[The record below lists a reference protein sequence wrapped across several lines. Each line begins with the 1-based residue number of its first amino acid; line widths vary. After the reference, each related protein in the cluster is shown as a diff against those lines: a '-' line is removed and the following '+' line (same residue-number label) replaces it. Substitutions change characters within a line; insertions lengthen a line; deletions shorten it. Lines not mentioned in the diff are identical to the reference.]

1 MSCSGNLIWD
11 VRKRSIGYSDP
22 NVFRANY
29 LGRREFVQRLKL
41 EAILKVH
48 DGCVNTISWNDTGEY
63 ILSGSDDTN
72 LVITNPYNR
81 KVKTTIRSGHR
92 ANIFSAKFMPHTN
105 DQQIVSCSG
114 DGIIFYT
121 HTEKSPDINRQCQ
134 MTCHYGTAYEIM
146 TVPNDPYTFLSCG
159 EDGTVRWFD
168 LRMKTSCTKEDCKDD
183 ILINCRRAATSIAIS
198 PLVPYYLA
206 VGCSDSSVR
215 IYDRRMLG
223 TRATGNYMGR
233 GTTGMCVRFV
243 PAHLSNKSCRVTSL
257 CYSGDGQEVLV
268 SYSSDYIY
276 LFDPK
281 DDQARELKGP
291 SEERREEL
299 KQPPVKRLRLRGDWS
314 DTGPRARPESERER
328 DGEQSPNV
336 SLMQRMS
343 DMLSR
348 WFEEASEAQSSRT
361 RPQTRPRGVT
371 ARTLGTAAASESRSQ
386 ESLGAEGPMEVE
398 SATSDHSSPPASD
411 SAPAQASASAT
422 APATAPASASASAT
436 APASASASASA
447 QPLPKSISSSS
458 SGSSSTVTVLP
469 PSTSSSMD
477 NTASSPSLLSS
488 PDSEE
493 QKSQP
498 EVMTSRSSTPTPS
511 TEPVLSEYGPRRLPV
526 SLVCRRLQRLLLLAD
541 PPGQGQR
548 SASRASDSRAQG
560 PDAQTR
566 PPADSPSSA
575 VNKQLGSMT
584 LDEQPGSTEASGN
597 VCCDMSASI
606 SQACAEDGT
615 GTGSSTP
622 AAEGSSEAISST
634 PAAEGSSE
642 AISSTPAAEGSSR
655 VCSSTPAAEGSSEA
669 ISSTPAA
676 EGSSEAI
683 SSTPAA
689 EDSSRVCS
697 STPAAEDGAS
707 SGSGTGGVGS
717 GTGRVAT
724 AAGKPEPVLSLHY
737 STEGTTT
744 STIKLDFTDEWSN
757 LASGS
762 RTGGGGQKPAQAREN
777 QEPASGS
784 PEQALAESVPEE
796 SESSESGAERA
807 SGSSQGS
814 RLLYGPA
821 ISENPS
827 AAEGCKRTE
836 PGGEGTQ
843 GSTQPSRSNQDS
855 DDSDDDPILIPSA
868 RFNFRGSAIG
878 DRMIRRSAAARIQE
892 LLRRRKERREMEES
906 ETQNIRRPSVKMMYK
921 GHRNSRTMIKES
933 CFWGNNFVMS
943 GSDCGHIFIWDR
955 HTGEHLMLLEA
966 DNHVVNCLQPHPY
979 DPILASSG
987 IDYDIKIWSPL
998 EQSPSFNRDLA
1009 DEVIA
1014 RNELMLEETRN
1025 TITVPASFMLRMLAS
1040 LNHLR
1045 TDRSEGSGQEN
1056 EDEQ

>member
-11 VRKRSIGYSDP
+11 VRKRTIGCADP
-22 NVFRANY
+22 NGVRAKF
-29 LGRREFVQRLKL
+29 LGRKEFVQRLKL
-41 EAILKVH
+41 EATLSVH

-81 KVKTTIRSGHR
+81 KIKTTIRSGHR

-121 HTEKSPDINRQCQ
+121 HTEKSQEINRQCQ
-134 MTCHYGTAYEIM
+134 FTCHYGTAYEIM

-183 ILINCRRAATSIAIS
+183 ILINCRRAATSISIC

-243 PAHLSNKSCRVTSL
+243 PAHLSTKSCRVTSL
-257 CYSGDGQEVLV
+257 CYSEDGQEVLV

-276 LFDPK
+276 LFDPR

-299 KQPPVKRLRLRGDWS
+299 RQPPVKRLRLRGDWS

-348 WFEEASEAQSSRT
+348 WFEEASEAQSSRA
-361 RPQTRPRGVT
+361 RPQTRPRGTAVRPEGPFVT
-371 ARTLGTAAASESRSQ
+371 PETRIQAQ
-386 ESLGAEGPMEVE
+386 EPTEGSAEGTMEV
-398 SATSDHSSPPASD
+398 ATPAADPP
-411 SAPAQASASAT
+411 SAPAASAE
-422 APATAPASASASAT
+422 
-436 APASASASASA
+436 
-447 QPLPKSISSSS
+447 PLPKSISSSS
-458 SGSSSTVTVLP
+458 SSTVTAPP
-469 PSTSSSMD
+469 PSSSSSMGSA
-477 NTASSPSLLSS
+477 ASSSLLSS
-488 PDSEE
+488 PEIE
-493 QKSQP
+493 QKSQD
-498 EVMTSRSSTPTPS
+498 EVTPTPS
-511 TEPVLSEYGPRRLPV
+511 ATATPSATPTPPREAALSEYNPRRLPV
-526 SLVCRRLQRLLLLAD
+526 SLVCRRLQRLLLLSN
-541 PPGQGQR
+541 PPGQGR
-548 SASRASDSRAQG
+548 RTIPSVSVTSGPESLASIQATTADTG
-560 PDAQTR
+560 
-566 PPADSPSSA
+566 PPADSPSSV

-584 LDEQPGSTEASGN
+584 LDEEQGGA
-597 VCCDMSASI
+597 
-606 SQACAEDGT
+606 
-615 GTGSSTP
+615 
-622 AAEGSSEAISST
+622 EAIGSIISDQSAGVSKASPEKTESMPST
-634 PAAEGSSE
+634 SAPSLVTSPGN
-642 AISSTPAAEGSSR
+642 
-655 VCSSTPAAEGSSEA
+655 
-669 ISSTPAA
+669 
-676 EGSSEAI
+676 
-683 SSTPAA
+683 
-689 EDSSRVCS
+689 
-697 STPAAEDGAS
+697 S
-707 SGSGTGGVGS
+707 SGSGSTPS
-717 GTGRVAT
+717 GPGRSCT
-724 AAGKPEPVLSLHY
+724 AEPVLSLHY

-744 STIKLDFTDEWSN
+744 STIKLDFTDEWNSP
-757 LASGS
+757 ASSSKGS
-762 RTGGGGQKPAQAREN
+762 SGGRKPVEVVESQTRVEPRGESLEQAASSPASKSQPAPEGGVSADSGTEKASVSSQDSTPLQGPAEVLSSEDTLSPLVGLQAAGSEELSVRCRRSDTLGEGSQGPAQTSRN
-777 QEPASGS
+777 NHD
-784 PEQALAESVPEE
+784 
-796 SESSESGAERA
+796 SE
-807 SGSSQGS
+807 
-814 RLLYGPA
+814 
-821 ISENPS
+821 
-827 AAEGCKRTE
+827 
-836 PGGEGTQ
+836 
-843 GSTQPSRSNQDS
+843 
-855 DDSDDDPILIPSA
+855 DSDDDPILIPSA
-868 RFNFRGSAIG
+868 RFNFRGSAVG

-892 LLRRRKERREMEES
+892 LFRRRKERREMEES

-987 IDYDIKIWSPL
+987 IDYDIKLWSPL
-998 EQSPSFNRDLA
+998 EQSPSFNKGLA
-1009 DEVIA
+1009 EEVIA

-1040 LNHLR
+1040 LNHIR
-1045 TDRSEGSGQEN
+1045 TDHVEGDRSEGSGQEN

>member
-1 MSCSGNLIWD
+1 MSQCTWSLKDRSESTMSCSGNLIWD
-11 VRKRSIGYSDP
+11 VRKRSIGYDDP
-22 NVFRANY
+22 NLVRTNY

-41 EAILKVH
+41 EAILNVH

-81 KVKTTIRSGHR
+81 KVKATIRSGHR
-92 ANIFSAKFMPHTN
+92 ANIFSAKFMPHTS

-114 DGIIFYT
+114 DGLVYYT
-121 HTEKSPDINRQCQ
+121 HTEKNPDTNRQCQ
-134 MTCHYGTAYEIM
+134 FTCHYGTAYEIM

-183 ILINCRRAATSIAIS
+183 ILINCRRAATSISIC

-299 KQPPVKRLRLRGDWS
+299 RQPPVKRLRLRGDWS

-348 WFEEASEAQSSRT
+348 WFEEASEAQGSRA
-361 RPQTRPRGVT
+361 RPQARPRGTV
-371 ARTLGTAAASESRSQ
+371 ARPEEAAAPSETPSQ
-386 ESLGAEGPMEVE
+386 EPVETEGPMDVE
-398 SATSDHSSPPASD
+398 AA
-411 SAPAQASASAT
+411 APEPST
-422 APATAPASASASAT
+422 TPASASVSGST
-436 APASASASASA
+436 SASASASASTSATASA
-447 QPLPKSISSSS
+447 QPLPQSISSSS
-458 SGSSSTVTVLP
+458 SGSSSTVSAP
-469 PSTSSSMD
+469 PHPTSSSM
-477 NTASSPSLLSS
+477 LSS
-488 PDSEE
+488 PDSE
-493 QKSQP
+493 QKSQAEDTP
-498 EVMTSRSSTPTPS
+498 TSSATPTPS
-511 TEPVLSEYGPRRLPV
+511 TEAVLSEYGPRRLPV

-541 PPGQGQR
+541 PPGQGQH
-548 SASRASDSRAQG
+548 SASRASRASSSEGPAQG
-560 PDAQTR
+560 HAAGSR
-566 PPADSPSSA
+566 PPADSPSSV
-575 VNKQLGSMT
+575 VNKQLRSMT
-584 LDEQPGSTEASGN
+584 LDEQQASTEASGT
-597 VCCDMSASI
+597 VQSDASTTTAE
-606 SQACAEDGT
+606 ACAESGKRLPPAAGT
-615 GTGSSTP
+615 GAGP
-622 AAEGSSEAISST
+622 
-634 PAAEGSSE
+634 
-642 AISSTPAAEGSSR
+642 
-655 VCSSTPAAEGSSEA
+655 
-669 ISSTPAA
+669 
-676 EGSSEAI
+676 
-683 SSTPAA
+683 
-689 EDSSRVCS
+689 
-697 STPAAEDGAS
+697 
-707 SGSGTGGVGS
+707 
-717 GTGRVAT
+717 GRVPGAT
-724 AAGKPEPVLSLHY
+724 AAMAEPVLSLHY

-744 STIKLDFTDEWSN
+744 STIKLDFTDEWSSP
-757 LASGS
+757 ASSS
-762 RTGGGGQKPAQAREN
+762 RAGGGGQKPTEVVKGQETTGETPVQVSAGVAQSTDN
-777 QEPASGS
+777 QPNEGDTEKAPGGALQSDPAEDLTAGCTGSPASPVDQAAAGS
-784 PEQALAESVPEE
+784 D
-796 SESSESGAERA
+796 ESSEGFR
-807 SGSSQGS
+807 
-814 RLLYGPA
+814 
-821 ISENPS
+821 
-827 AAEGCKRTE
+827 RTE
-836 PGGEGTQ
+836 ATVKGAQ
-843 GSTQPSRSNQDS
+843 SSAQPARSNQDS

-868 RFNFRGSAIG
+868 RYRGAPG
-878 DRMIRRSAAARIQE
+878 QRRSAAARIQE
-892 LLRRRKERREMEES
+892 LFRRRKERREMEES
-906 ETQNIRRPSVKMMYK
+906 ETQNIRRPAVKMMYK

-933 CFWGNNFVMS
+933 CFWGTNFVMS

-987 IDYDIKIWSPL
+987 IDYDIKLWSPL

-1009 DEVIA
+1009 EEVIA

-1040 LNHLR
+1040 LNHIR
-1045 TDRSEGSGQEN
+1045 TDRTEGSGQEN

>member
-1 MSCSGNLIWD
+1 MSCSGNLVWD
-11 VRKRSIGYSDP
+11 VNKRSIGYNEP
-22 NVFRANY
+22 NAVRINY

-41 EAILKVH
+41 EATLTVH

-81 KVKTTIRSGHR
+81 KVKATIRSGHR
-92 ANIFSAKFMPHTN
+92 ANIFSAKFMPQTG
-105 DQQIVSCSG
+105 DQQIISCSG
-114 DGIIFYT
+114 DGIIYYT
-121 HTEKSPDINRQCQ
+121 HTERSPDINRQCQ
-134 MTCHYGTAYEIM
+134 FACHYGTAYEIT

-168 LRMKTSCTKEDCKDD
+168 LRTKTSCTKEDCKDD
-183 ILINCRRAATSIAIS
+183 ILINCRRAATSISICS
-198 PLVPYYLA
+198 LVPYYLA

-276 LFDPK
+276 LFDPNN
-281 DDQARELKGP
+281 DQARELKGP

-299 KQPPVKRLRLRGDWS
+299 RQPPVKRLRLRGDWS

-348 WFEEASEAQSSRT
+348 WFEEASEAQSSRGT
-361 RPQTRPRGVT
+361 PRPQPR
-371 ARTLGTAAASESRSQ
+371 ARGTLPRIEGAPTIPHLPRTQPPQEAQAPGGSMETEAPAAPPVPVP
-386 ESLGAEGPMEVE
+386 LPT
-398 SATSDHSSPPASD
+398 ATSP
-411 SAPAQASASAT
+411 
-422 APATAPASASASAT
+422 
-436 APASASASASA
+436 
-447 QPLPKSISSSS
+447 SS
-458 SGSSSTVTVLP
+458 SGSVATVP
-469 PSTSSSMD
+469 APHPSTSSSTGGPMG
-477 NTASSPSLLSS
+477 LSS
-488 PDSEE
+488 PPE
-493 QKSQP
+493 QSQGDIAA
-498 EVMTSRSSTPTPS
+498 TAASTPTPA
-511 TEPVLSEYGPRRLPV
+511 TETAPSEYGPHRLPV

-541 PPGQGQR
+541 PPGQSQ
-548 SASRASDSRAQG
+548 SPSTTTAASGSQSRGAA
-560 PDAQTR
+560 DVAAATETA
-566 PPADSPSSA
+566 PPTDSPSSL

-584 LDEQPGSTEASGN
+584 LDEQQGGPETAVSLVKLKTRSGSVSVA
-597 VCCDMSASI
+597 
-606 SQACAEDGT
+606 GT
-615 GTGSSTP
+615 
-622 AAEGSSEAISST
+622 
-634 PAAEGSSE
+634 
-642 AISSTPAAEGSSR
+642 
-655 VCSSTPAAEGSSEA
+655 
-669 ISSTPAA
+669 
-676 EGSSEAI
+676 
-683 SSTPAA
+683 
-689 EDSSRVCS
+689 
-697 STPAAEDGAS
+697 S
-707 SGSGTGGVGS
+707 SGSGAPSSSTGPVGS
-717 GTGRVAT
+717 RAST
-724 AAGKPEPVLSLHY
+724 AEPVLSLHY

-744 STIKLDFTDEWSN
+744 STIKLDFSDEWSSRSSSSRGCGGARPSEAPGAVQTREGPSAESSAAEQGAAVPGRSRDAAPPAEPVCGAEG
-757 LASGS
+757 ASASSSAPGS
-762 RTGGGGQKPAQAREN
+762 TLTPAPAQA
-777 QEPASGS
+777 PASGG
-784 PEQALAESVPEE
+784 SVSASTLERGQ
-796 SESSESGAERA
+796 GAEDT
-807 SGSSQGS
+807 SGGC
-814 RLLYGPA
+814 RREEPVG
-821 ISENPS
+821 
-827 AAEGCKRTE
+827 EGGHRGATG
-836 PGGEGTQ
+836 PGGQ
-843 GSTQPSRSNQDS
+843 GVPTGPGGQGQPSRSNQDS

-868 RFNFRGSAIG
+868 RYRGG
-878 DRMIRRSAAARIQE
+878 QGQRRSAAARIQE
-892 LLRRRKERREMEES
+892 LFRRRKERREMEES
-906 ETQNIRRPSVKMMYK
+906 ETQNIRRPSVKMVYK

-998 EQSPSFNRDLA
+998 EASPSFNRVLA
-1009 DEVIA
+1009 KEVIK

-1040 LNHLR
+1040 LNHIR
-1045 TDRSEGSGQEN
+1045 TDRLEGDPSEGSGQEN

>member
-1 MSCSGNLIWD
+1 MSCTGNLIWD

-22 NVFRANY
+22 SVVRTNY

-41 EAILKVH
+41 EAILNVH

-114 DGIIFYT
+114 DGIIYYT

-134 MTCHYGTAYEIM
+134 FTCHYGTAYEIM

-183 ILINCRRAATSIAIS
+183 ILINCRRAATSISIS

-299 KQPPVKRLRLRGDWS
+299 RQPPVKRLRLRGDWS

-361 RPQTRPRGVT
+361 RPQTRPRGT
-371 ARTLGTAAASESRSQ
+371 ADQPGESAAASESTSQ
-386 ESLGAEGPMEVE
+386 EPAGAEGPMDVE
-398 SATSDHSSPPASD
+398 PDIPDVSTVPASN
-411 SAPAQASASAT
+411 A
-422 APATAPASASASAT
+422 
-436 APASASASASA
+436 ASASASASA
-447 QPLPKSISSSS
+447 EPLPKSVSSSSS
-458 SGSSSTVTVLP
+458 SGSSSTVTAP
-469 PSTSSSMD
+469 PSSSSTSMES
-477 NTASSPSLLSS
+477 TASSSSLLSS
-488 PDSEE
+488 PDSE
-493 QKSQP
+493 QKSQA
-498 EVMTSRSSTPTPS
+498 EVTPTGSATPTPS
-511 TEPVLSEYGPRRLPV
+511 TEPVLSEYGPHRLPV

-548 SASRASDSRAQG
+548 SASRTSRASGASSSESPAQG
-560 PDAQTR
+560 PAADTSPR
-566 PPADSPSSA
+566 ADSPSSV

-584 LDEQPGSTEASGN
+584 LDEEQGSAEASGN
-597 VCCDMSASI
+597 VCSDMSTNISEAGEAAS
-606 SQACAEDGT
+606 APAVPAPP
-615 GTGSSTP
+615 TGSS
-622 AAEGSSEAISST
+622 
-634 PAAEGSSE
+634 
-642 AISSTPAAEGSSR
+642 
-655 VCSSTPAAEGSSEA
+655 
-669 ISSTPAA
+669 
-676 EGSSEAI
+676 
-683 SSTPAA
+683 
-689 EDSSRVCS
+689 DS
-697 STPAAEDGAS
+697 S
-707 SGSGTGGVGS
+707 SGSGAGGLCH
-717 GTGRVAT
+717 GRMAPASST
-724 AAGKPEPVLSLHY
+724 AEPVLSLHY

-744 STIKLDFTDEWSN
+744 STIKLDFTDEWSSPG
-757 LASGS
+757 SGS
-762 RTGGGGQKPAQAREN
+762 RGTGGGQKPAEAGEI
-777 QEPASGS
+777 QEPAGEKQ
-784 PEQALAESVPEE
+784 EQVSAGLVADSWPATVPEE
-796 SESSESGAERA
+796 NESADSRTEKA
-807 SGSSQGS
+807 SGSSES
-814 RLLYGPA
+814 SISLKGPVTEGLSPGA
-821 ISENPS
+821 TESPAGPQDS
-827 AAEGCKRTE
+827 LAAGLEESTEGCRRTE
-836 PGGEGTQ
+836 AAREATQ
-843 GSTQPSRSNQDS
+843 GSTQTSRSHQDS

-868 RFNFRGSAIG
+868 RFNFRGSSVG
-878 DRMIRRSAAARIQE
+878 ERMIRRSAAARIQE
-892 LLRRRKERREMEES
+892 LFRRRRERREMEES

-933 CFWGNNFVMS
+933 CFWGTNFVMS

-987 IDYDIKIWSPL
+987 IDYDIKLWSPL

-1040 LNHLR
+1040 LNHIR

-1056 EDEQ
+1056 DDEQ